1 MWPKTISKLLNK
13 DLFNVQLILPLCVK
27 SAVRRS
33 AREVLPRQ
41 FLSPGRLFFRKPGVF
56 VRLSFRPREVRALF
70 CSCLAFDFAQRRS
83 GSVGWHLV
91 GWARWL
97 WARSGLGGQV
107 ELASA
112 GASRIKRSGLL
123 GSLFFGEDGSLASLS
138 RPSWLPGWRWSSL
151 RLCLTS
157 LSSFWPGCASAWH
170 WKRWWRK
177 EEREVE
183 ESSWRWSRA
192 PWWRS

>member
-1 MWPKTISKLLNK
+1 MTLMLEK
-13 DLFNVQLILPLCVK
+13 DLFDVQMILPLCVK

-41 FLSPGRLFFRKPGVF
+41 ILSPGRLFFRKPGVF
-56 VRLSFRPREVRALF
+56 VRLSFRPREARALF
-70 CSCLAFDFAQRRS
+70 CCCLAFDFARRRS
-83 GSVGWHLV
+83 GSVGWHSA
-91 GWARWL
+91 GWAMWW
-97 WARSGLGGQV
+97 WARSWLGDQV
-107 ELASA
+107 ELVSA
-112 GASRIKRSGLL
+112 GASRMKRSGLL

-138 RPSWLPGWRWSSL
+138 RPSWLRGGRWSSL

-157 LSSFWPGCASAWH
+157 LSFVWPGCASAWH
-170 WKRWWRK
+170 WKSWWRR
-177 EEREVE
+177 EEQEEEE